1 MVNILK
7 LQDLRQDEVRS
18 EIERC
23 WSDKNTFLIL
33 PEKSTYS
40 NDQLKKIVTLIEPQ
54 GSFGLFTSGTTSSP
68 KLILGKKEKTAELVY
83 QINDKQGLGEIDLTI
98 VTLPASYS
106 YSLVNQYL
114 WAIKF
119 EKSLLTLSGVQSLVK
134 VCLVESDKNLML
146 CLVGSQI
153 DFLKMFIEKNQTF
166 ENVKVLNFAGGP
178 FPSNQLDFLKKT
190 FPRAKIF
197 NNYGCTEA
205 LPRLV
210 INEINDSKDAEYL
223 CGALPGVELRV
234 ADDNKLEFRSIY
246 GCHAI
251 VDTST
256 LEVRSFD
263 ATNWIPTGDL
273 AEFESNGK
281 LKLLGRDGAI
291 FKRYG
296 EKISLSE
303 ISSLIDQLE
312 CFKHVFYIEEEN
324 GISNHVLL
332 LDGIFDKKSL
342 RPLLLKIRENFNRS
356 WWPVRIECVD
366 ALPLNANGKVDTRKL
381 KTTSQRK
388 ILWSQNV

>member
-1 MVNILK
+1 M
-7 LQDLRQDEVRS
+7 Q
-18 EIERC
+18 C
-23 WSDKNTFLIL
+23 GYTTF
-33 PEKSTYS
+33 
-40 NDQLKKIVTLIEPQ
+40 
-54 GSFGLFTSGTTSSP
+54 F
-68 KLILGKKEKTAELVY
+68 
-83 QINDKQGLGEIDLTI
+83 
-98 VTLPASYS
+98 
-106 YSLVNQYL
+106 
-114 WAIKF
+114 
-119 EKSLLTLSGVQSLVK
+119 
-134 VCLVESDKNLML
+134 
-146 CLVGSQI
+146 
-153 DFLKMFIEKNQTF
+153 
-166 ENVKVLNFAGGP
+166 
-178 FPSNQLDFLKKT
+178 
-190 FPRAKIF
+190 
-197 NNYGCTEA
+197 
-205 LPRLV
+205 
-210 INEINDSKDAEYL
+210 
-223 CGALPGVELRV
+223 
-234 ADDNKLEFRSIY
+234 
-246 GCHAI
+246 
-251 VDTST
+251 TST

>member
-23 WSDKNTFLIL
+23 WNDKNTFLIL

-178 FPSNQLDFLKKT
+178 FPSNQLDFLIKT